1 MCPAGL
7 AALIPDPS
15 VKDVVDQ
22 YLKNFS
28 QIGLLLVIVLS
39 MGLIAQEKERGTIA
53 MLFTKPVQRWGFV
66 LGKWLA
72 SLSGLLI
79 GLFLAAAGCLVYTYI
94 LFEPL
99 PVVNFLALNAL
110 LAVFLGV
117 YLTLA
122 LAGSALARSQS
133 MAAGA
138 AFGLVVLLLVLGAI
152 PQLSDYMP
160 GQLLAWGWALVM
172 GEQISAWPALVV
184 SLALIGLSLLGACL
198 YLEREEFKRPWRGLE
213 LFHVK
218 RLNAGFASPEFQGLL
233 YQIQVS
239 IQGSE
244 TLVEGFTKQSK
255 IL

>member
-1 MCPAGL
+1 MILTLFKKELREQRRTHRLLIILAGFALIGLLSPLIARYTPLLLRSIPDVPAGL
-7 AALIPDPS
+7 AALIPDPT

-22 YLKNFS
+22 YIKNFS

-53 MLFTKPVQRWGFV
+53 MLFTKPVRRWGFV

-72 SLSGLLI
+72 SLAGLLI
-79 GLFLAAAGCLVYTYI
+79 GLLLAAAGCLLYTYI
-94 LFEPL
+94 LFESL

-138 AFGLVVLLLVLGAI
+138 AFGLVVLMLILGAI
-152 PQLSDYMP
+152 PRLGEYMP

-172 GEQISAWPALVV
+172 GEQFSAWPALVV
-184 SLALIGLSLLGACL
+184 SLGLIGLSLLGACL
-198 YLEREEFKRPWRGLE
+198 YLEREEF
-213 LFHVK
+213 
-218 RLNAGFASPEFQGLL
+218 
-233 YQIQVS
+233 
-239 IQGSE
+239 
-244 TLVEGFTKQSK
+244 
-255 IL
+255 